1 MAIAWLLKDPRVTSV
16 LIGVSSVD
24 QLDDNLKA
32 LPNLKFTQEEL
43 KKIEVILKD
52 K

>member
-1 MAIAWLLKDPRVTSV
+1 MAIAWLLKDARVTSV

-32 LPNLKFTQEEL
+32 LNNLNFSGGEL
-43 KKIEVILKD
+43 KKIDYILNEK
-52 K
+52 